1 MSKNFKSK
9 TISIQSLSSSSQLK
23 RSEMKTKNLIER
35 AKEELEKERER
46 KRMRTLYKSSIK
58 TKESTSNTICSMST
72 NGSDISYI
80 SYISTNSFQEQQ
92 QYFTNNIIDYSKS
105 SRENLY
111 LITKQLSEIINKNNK
126 KKSNNTRYKKQMN
139 IQI

>member
-1 MSKNFKSK
+1 MSKNFKTK
-9 TISIQSLSSSSQLK
+9 TVSSQSLSSQLK
-23 RSEMKTKNLIER
+23 RSETKPKDLIER

-46 KRMRTLYKSSIK
+46 KRLRTLYKTTK

-80 SYISTNSFQEQQ
+80 STNSFQKEEQQ
-92 QYFTNNIIDYSKS
+92 QYFSNNIIDYSKS

-111 LITKQLSEIINKNNK
+111 LITKQLNEILNMNNK
-126 KKSNNTRYKKQMN
+126 KKSNTKGYKKQ
-139 IQI
+139 IHLQI

>member
-1 MSKNFKSK
+1 MSKNFKTK
-9 TISIQSLSSSSQLK
+9 TVSSQSLSSQLK
-23 RSEMKTKNLIER
+23 RSETKPKDLIER

-46 KRMRTLYKSSIK
+46 KRLRTLYKTTK

-80 SYISTNSFQEQQ
+80 STNSFQEEEQQ
-92 QYFTNNIIDYSKS
+92 QYFSNNIIDYSKS

-111 LITKQLSEIINKNNK
+111 LITKQLSEILNTNNK
-126 KKSNNTRYKKQMN
+126 KKSSTKGYKKQ
-139 IQI
+139 IHLQI

>member
-1 MSKNFKSK
+1 MSKNFKTK
-9 TISIQSLSSSSQLK
+9 TVSSQSLSSQLK
-23 RSEMKTKNLIER
+23 RSETKPKDLIER

-46 KRMRTLYKSSIK
+46 KRLRTLYKTTK

-80 SYISTNSFQEQQ
+80 STNSFQEEEQQ
-92 QYFTNNIIDYSKS
+92 QYFSNNIIDYSKS

-111 LITKQLSEIINKNNK
+111 LITKQLSEILNTNNK
-126 KKSNNTRYKKQMN
+126 KKSSTKGYKT
-139 IQI
+139 QIHLQI

>member
-9 TISIQSLSSSSQLK
+9 TVSIQSLSSSSSQLK
-23 RSEMKTKNLIER
+23 RSENKTKNLIER

-46 KRMRTLYKSSIK
+46 KRMRTLYKNSIK

-72 NGSDISYI
+72 NGSDI

-126 KKSNNTRYKKQMN
+126 KKSNNNKGYKKQMN

>member
-9 TISIQSLSSSSQLK
+9 TVSIQSLSSSSQLK
-23 RSEMKTKNLIER
+23 SSEVKTKNLIER

-46 KRMRTLYKSSIK
+46 KRMRTLYKSSLK

-72 NGSDISYI
+72 NGSDI

-126 KKSNNTRYKKQMN
+126 KKSNNNTRYKKQMN

>member
-80 SYISTNSFQEQQ
+80 STNSFQEQQ

>member
-1 MSKNFKSK
+1 MSKNFKTK
-9 TISIQSLSSSSQLK
+9 TVSSQSLSSQLK
-23 RSEMKTKNLIER
+23 RSETKPKDLIER

-46 KRMRTLYKSSIK
+46 KRLRTLYKTTK

-80 SYISTNSFQEQQ
+80 STNSFQKEEQQ
-92 QYFTNNIIDYSKS
+92 QYFSNNIIDYSKS

-111 LITKQLSEIINKNNK
+111 LITQQLNEILNMNNK
-126 KKSNNTRYKKQMN
+126 KKSNTK
-139 IQI
+139 

>member
-46 KRMRTLYKSSIK
+46 KRLRTLYKTTK

-80 SYISTNSFQEQQ
+80 STNSFQEEEQQ
-92 QYFTNNIIDYSKS
+92 QYFSNNIIDYSKS

-111 LITKQLSEIINKNNK
+111 LITKQLSEILNTNNK
-126 KKSNNTRYKKQMN
+126 KKSSTKGYKKQ
-139 IQI
+139 IHLQI